1 MIKMIETVLVHKEKN
16 AHVAPYKKELV
27 KKIVELIKN
36 YQIVG
41 VVNMENLPA
50 KQLQKLRAQLR
61 EKVVILMT
69 KKRLLSIAFDEAA
82 KVKPGI
88 ENMKKYLTGMP
99 ALIFTND
106 NPFRLYS
113 LLQKN
118 QSKAFAKGNQ
128 IAPDDI
134 SVSAG
139 PTPFAPGPIIGEL
152 AAVGIKSGVDGGKV
166 AIKQD
171 AVVARKGEPIKPK
184 VAEIL
189 ARLGIE
195 TVKIGLDLMV
205 VFERDTI
212 YGKDVLAIDETEF
225 LNRLV
230 SAHNRAF
237 ALAMFISY
245 PTKDTISY
253 LIRKAFADAKALGIS
268 QNIACKDIIEY
279 LLAKA
284 DMYAKALSIN

>member
-1 MIKMIETVLVHKEKN
+1 MTETVLVHKEKKT
-16 AHVAPYKKELV
+16 HVAPYKKELV
-27 KKIVELIKN
+27 KKIVELINN

-69 KKRLLSIAFDEAA
+69 KKKILSIAFDEAA

-106 NPFRLYS
+106 NPFRLCS

-134 SVSAG
+134 SISAG

-152 AAVGIKSGVDGGKV
+152 AAIGIKSGVDGGKV

-212 YGKDVLAIDETEF
+212 YGKDVLAIDEAEF
-225 LNRLV
+225 MSRLV
-230 SAHNRAF
+230 GAHNSAF

-253 LIRKAFADAKALGIS
+253 LIGKAFADAKALGIG

-284 DMYAKALSIN
+284 DMHAKALSIN